1 MASRKFLIEGI
12 MSLAQKLGANP
23 SKYMGTKQNINFLG
37 TGNYRG
43 PDGKGTTFSGL
54 INEDI
59 IGSANLYKQDDIVK
73 VIEQD
78 MGFVTANKLNDI
90 QLNTMYRNLKTIDEA
105 FNPPPG
111 PANVIDLETG
121 TGGLNKEGLES
132 LRETDKIKRFTQG
145 LRTSKTAMT
154 DKIKQG
160 IESLKTK
167 IGKGEKEVIADLQ
180 KFVDDIPTRTER
192 TSSAEKDFVRMG
204 AANFGDSVQAEGAR
218 RAVVR
223 QLMRDDPDY
232 FLLPPETADSISRS
246 LDLGRS
252 GANYPD
258 PLVVFRNIGN
268 FTRKELEQIDDVIN
282 ESPFDDITVI
292 SERVKKFIKKIR
304 PDGFRPG
311 FSRGGIGRLMS
322 KGIKT
327 ALKRTREGY
336 DTPGADFQ
344 VLTQSDSYLMS
355 PPNMQMLEKL
365 KILRRQLVRDIKRK
379 EGGGKYTFGPDPKA
393 TKKDLDALDEYIA
406 DLMKKISVEGYYGEG
421 RAAEKA
427 LLESDPS
434 LPFSKL
440 VKDRYRSADGGRI
453 GFRSGKFVKDGIA
466 ALLRLGNK
474 KFGKDTIKIADEI
487 DRPEAA
493 KLRDEF
499 RAFNERTRKLTDE
512 EYAELQEIYGEGL
525 PLNLETV
532 GDAEK
537 FIAGQKAYEAAMFAD
552 YKAGRLD
559 PKPGEPGRKKFLE
572 KKAQEAEMSGD
583 SKLFTRDEAEEL
595 GSMKEYGGPKTDDY
609 YKKSLGE
616 VVPDDYNQ
624 LVNVPLERITPG
636 ILRVKYPGIPDELAE
651 LIGTDTNLQRK
662 AEAIAAI
669 EQALALKGA
678 GKSADEVI
686 AILKGEPKTKM
697 SKGGLARILE
707 M

>member
-1 MASRKFLIEGI
+1 
-12 MSLAQKLGANP
+12 
-23 SKYMGTKQNINFLG
+23 
-37 TGNYRG
+37 
-43 PDGKGTTFSGL
+43 
-54 INEDI
+54 
-59 IGSANLYKQDDIVK
+59 
-73 VIEQD
+73 
-78 MGFVTANKLNDI
+78 MGFVTADKLNDI
-90 QLNTMYRNLKTIDEA
+90 QLNTMYKNLKKIDEA

-145 LRTSKTAMT
+145 LRTSKTAIS

-167 IGKGEKEVIADLQ
+167 IGKGKEGVESLDDVADAKLIEQMYRTAGPRSLDEDAGYLAEFIAEDAGKILDELPTKEQAKFIKRAKNALIKNVKQYQVIDDLQ

-192 TSSAEKDFVRMG
+192 TSSAEKDFARMG
-204 AANFGDSVQAEGAR
+204 AADFGDSVQAEGAR

-258 PLVVFRNIGN
+258 PLIVFRNIGN

-311 FSRGGIGRLMS
+311 F
-322 KGIKT
+322 
-327 ALKRTREGY
+327 
-336 DTPGADFQ
+336 
-344 VLTQSDSYLMS
+344 
-355 PPNMQMLEKL
+355 
-365 KILRRQLVRDIKRK
+365 
-379 EGGGKYTFGPDPKA
+379 
-393 TKKDLDALDEYIA
+393 
-406 DLMKKISVEGYYGEG
+406 
-421 RAAEKA
+421 
-427 LLESDPS
+427 
-434 LPFSKL
+434 
-440 VKDRYRSADGGRI
+440 
-453 GFRSGKFVKDGIA
+453 RSGKFVKDGIA

-474 KFGKDTIKIADEI
+474 KFGKDTLKVADEI

-512 EYAELQEIYGEGL
+512 EYAELQEIYGDSL
-525 PLNLETV
+525 PYLETV

-537 FIAGQKAYEAAMFAD
+537 FVAGQKAYEAAMFAD
-552 YKAGRLD
+552 YKAGKLD
-559 PKPGEPGRKKFLE
+559 PKPGESGRKKLLE

-595 GSMKEYGGPKTDDY
+595 ASMKEYGGPKTDDY

>member
-1 MASRKFLIEGI
+1 MASRKFLIDGI

-43 PDGKGTTFSGL
+43 PDGKGTTYSGL

-59 IGSANLYKQDDIVK
+59 IGSAHLYKQDDIVK

-78 MGFVTANKLNDI
+78 MGFVTADKLNDI
-90 QLNTMYRNLKTIDEA
+90 QLNTMYKNLKKIDEA

-145 LRTSKTAMT
+145 LRTSKTAIS

-167 IGKGEKEVIADLQ
+167 IGKGKEGVESLDDIADAKLIDDMYRTAGPRSLDEDAGYLAEFIAEDAGKILDELPTKEQAKFIKRAKNALIKNVKQYQVIDDLQ

-192 TSSAEKDFVRMG
+192 TSSAEKDFARMG
-204 AANFGDSVQAEGAR
+204 AADFGDSVQAEGAR

-258 PLVVFRNIGN
+258 PLIVFRNIGN

-311 FSRGGIGRLMS
+311 F
-322 KGIKT
+322 
-327 ALKRTREGY
+327 
-336 DTPGADFQ
+336 
-344 VLTQSDSYLMS
+344 
-355 PPNMQMLEKL
+355 
-365 KILRRQLVRDIKRK
+365 
-379 EGGGKYTFGPDPKA
+379 
-393 TKKDLDALDEYIA
+393 
-406 DLMKKISVEGYYGEG
+406 
-421 RAAEKA
+421 
-427 LLESDPS
+427 
-434 LPFSKL
+434 
-440 VKDRYRSADGGRI
+440 
-453 GFRSGKFVKDGIA
+453 RSGKFVKDGIA

-474 KFGKDTIKIADEI
+474 KFGKDTLKVADEI

-512 EYAELQEIYGEGL
+512 EYAELQEIYGDSL
-525 PLNLETV
+525 PYLETV

-537 FIAGQKAYEAAMFAD
+537 FVAGQKAYEAAMFAD
-552 YKAGRLD
+552 YKAGKLD
-559 PKPGEPGRKKFLE
+559 PKPGESGRKKLLE

-595 GSMKEYGGPKTDDY
+595 ASMKEYGGPKTDDY

>member
-1 MASRKFLIEGI
+1 MANRKFLIEGI

-145 LRTSKTAMT
+145 LRTSKTAIS

-167 IGKGEKEVIADLQ
+167 IGKGEKEKEVIADLQ

-282 ESPFDDITVI
+282 ESPFDEITVI
-292 SERVKKFIKKIR
+292 AERVKKFIKKIR

-327 ALKRTREGY
+327 ALKRTRQGY

-393 TKKDLDALDEYIA
+393 TKKDLDALDEYI
-406 DLMKKISVEGYYGEG
+406 DELMKKISVEGYYGEG

-512 EYAELQEIYGEGL
+512 EYAELQEIYGDGL

-537 FIAGQKAYEAAMFAD
+537 FVAGQKAYEAAMFTD

-559 PKPGEPGRKKFLE
+559 PKPGEPGRKRFLE
-572 KKAQEAEMSGD
+572 KKLKEAEGSGD
-583 SKLFTRDEAEEL
+583 RRLFTIDEAEEL
-595 GSMKEYGGPKTDDY
+595 DSLDSMKNII
-609 YKKSLGE
+609 
-616 VVPDDYNQ
+616 PDDYNQ
-624 LVNVPLERITPG
+624 LVDIPLERLTPG
-636 ILRVKYPGIPDELAE
+636 ILRVKYPGISDELAE
-651 LIGTDTNLQRK
+651 LIGNDTNLQRK

-669 EQALALKGA
+669 EQALALRGA
-678 GKSADEVI
+678 GKSADETI
-686 AILKGEPKTKM
+686 EILKGEPETKM
-697 SKGGLARILE
+697 AKGGLARILE

>member
-78 MGFVTANKLNDI
+78 MGFVTADKLNDV
-90 QLNTMYRNLKTIDEA
+90 QLNTMYRNLKIIDEA

-132 LRETDKIKRFTQG
+132 LRETDKIKRFTKG
-145 LRTSKTAMT
+145 LATSKTAIS

-258 PLVVFRNIGN
+258 PLIVFRNIGN
-268 FTRKELEQIDDVIN
+268 FTRQELDQIDEVIQQ
-282 ESPFDDITVI
+282 SPFDEITVI
-292 SERVKKFIKKIR
+292 AERVKKFIKKIR

-311 FSRGGIGRLMS
+311 FSRGKS
-322 KGIKT
+322 VKGIM
-327 ALKRTREGY
+327 AL
-336 DTPGADFQ
+336 
-344 VLTQSDSYLMS
+344 
-355 PPNMQMLEKL
+355 
-365 KILRRQLVRDIKRK
+365 I
-379 EGGGKYTFGPDPKA
+379 
-393 TKKDLDALDEYIA
+393 
-406 DLMKKISVEGYYGEG
+406 
-421 RAAEKA
+421 
-427 LLESDPS
+427 
-434 LPFSKL
+434 
-440 VKDRYRSADGGRI
+440 
-453 GFRSGKFVKDGIA
+453 
-466 ALLRLGNK
+466 NK
-474 KFGKDTIKIADEI
+474 KFGKDTMKVADEI

-499 RAFNERTRKLTDE
+499 KAFSERTRKLTDE
-512 EYAELQEIYGEGL
+512 EYAELEEIYGDSL
-525 PLNLETV
+525 PYLETV

-537 FIAGQKAYEAAMFAD
+537 FVAGQKAYEAAMFAD
-552 YKAGRLD
+552 YKAGKLD
-559 PKPGEPGRKKFLE
+559 PKPGESGRKKFLE

-595 GSMKEYGGPKTDDY
+595 ASMKEYGGPKTDDY
-609 YKKSLGE
+609 YKKRLE
-616 VVPDDYNQ
+616 DLNTQYINVDDLPIEQ
-624 LVNVPLERITPG
+624 LTPEA
-636 ILRVKYPGIPDELAE
+636 LKVKYPGIPDELAE
-651 LIGTDTNLQRK
+651 LIGSDLDLTRK

-669 EQALALKGA
+669 EQAFALKGA
-678 GKSADEVI
+678 GKSAEEVI
-686 AILKGEPKTKM
+686 AILRSEPKTKM
-697 SKGGLARILE
+697 SKGGLAKILE
-707 M
+707 L

>member
-1 MASRKFLIEGI
+1 MASRKFLIDGI

-59 IGSANLYKQDDIVK
+59 IGSAHLYKQDDIVK

-78 MGFVTANKLNDI
+78 MGFVTADKLNDI
-90 QLNTMYRNLKTIDEA
+90 QLNTMYKNLKKIDEA

-145 LRTSKTAMT
+145 LRTSKTAIS

-167 IGKGEKEVIADLQ
+167 IGKGKEGVESLDDVADAKLIEQMYRTAGPRSLDEDAGYLAEFIAEDAGKILDELPTKEQTKFINRAKNALIKNVKQYQVIDDLQ

-258 PLVVFRNIGN
+258 PLIVFRNIGN

-311 FSRGGIGRLMS
+311 F
-322 KGIKT
+322 
-327 ALKRTREGY
+327 
-336 DTPGADFQ
+336 
-344 VLTQSDSYLMS
+344 
-355 PPNMQMLEKL
+355 
-365 KILRRQLVRDIKRK
+365 
-379 EGGGKYTFGPDPKA
+379 
-393 TKKDLDALDEYIA
+393 
-406 DLMKKISVEGYYGEG
+406 
-421 RAAEKA
+421 
-427 LLESDPS
+427 
-434 LPFSKL
+434 
-440 VKDRYRSADGGRI
+440 
-453 GFRSGKFVKDGIA
+453 RSGKFVKDGIA

-474 KFGKDTIKIADEI
+474 KFGKDTLKVADEI

-512 EYAELQEIYGEGL
+512 EYAELQEIYGDSL
-525 PLNLETV
+525 PYLETV

-537 FIAGQKAYEAAMFAD
+537 FVAGQKAYEAAMFAD
-552 YKAGRLD
+552 YKAGKLD
-559 PKPGEPGRKKFLE
+559 PKPGESGRKKLLE

-595 GSMKEYGGPKTDDY
+595 ASMKEYGGPKTDDY